1 MTAQKQILIAKVL
14 TAHGVRGFVKLRCFL
29 EDPHDIEDYAPIV
42 DAKGK
47 SYKITLKNSVK
58 GDWVA
63 SINNLTDRNDAE
75 LLKGIELF
83 VNRDQLPEA
92 EDGEIYIE
100 DLIGLTCINAKGEKL
115 GEVIDFQNF
124 GAGDLLEI
132 KPVNGGKTY
141 YLPMVEPYVGE
152 FDLDAGTILID
163 PAEEF
168 MA

>member
-1 MTAQKQILIAKVL
+1 MTAQKQILIGKIL

-29 EDPHDIEDYAPIV
+29 EDPHDIEEYSPIV

-47 SYKITLKNSVK
+47 AYKISLKNPVK

-63 SINNLTDRNDAE
+63 SLDGVTDRNVAE
-75 LLKGIELF
+75 TLRGLELF
-83 VNRDQLPEA
+83 ISRDQLPET

-100 DLIGLTCINAKGEKL
+100 DLVGLTCINSEGEKL

-124 GAGDLLEI
+124 GAGDLIEI
-132 KPVNGGKTY
+132 RPKDGGKTY

-152 FDLDAGTILID
+152 FDLEKGTILIE

>member
-1 MTAQKQILIAKVL
+1 MAPKQILIGKIL

-29 EDPHDIEDYAPIV
+29 EDPHDIEDYSPIV
-42 DAKGK
+42 DAKGRT
-47 SYKITLKNSVK
+47 YKITLKNPVK

-63 SINNLTDRNDAE
+63 CLEGVTDRNVAE
-75 LLKGIELF
+75 TLRGVELYIDRDLLP
-83 VNRDQLPEA
+83 DM

-100 DLIGLTCINAKGEKL
+100 DLVGLKCINSTGEEL

-124 GAGDLLEI
+124 GAGDLIEI
-132 KPVNGGKTY
+132 RPKDGGKSY

-152 FDLDAGTILID
+152 FDLEKGTILIE